1 MITGGEGMFSID
13 AIYEQHNEQIYKF
26 IYFLTFDETMAEDL
40 LQETFIKAYE
50 ARHTFRGD
58 STALTWLRKIAKNL
72 VLDHFKSKKKHF
84 WQRYTSLDDIEI
96 PTPTTEELAT
106 INEQKRE
113 LYAAIAAL
121 KVEYRLAII
130 LRKLEGL
137 SIKQTA
143 EILDWNELKVKNATD
158 RGMQALEKQMKGGH
172 INGGAISKVN
182 SGASNERPPTTEPY
196 TY

>member
-1 MITGGEGMFSID
+1 MCTGGEGMFSID
-13 AIYEQHNEQIYKF
+13 ALYEEHNEQIYQF
-26 IYFLTFDETMAEDL
+26 IYFLTFNETIAEDL

-72 VLDHFKSKKKHF
+72 VIDHFKSKKKIF
-84 WQRYTSLDDIEI
+84 WQRYASLDDVEI

-106 INEQKRE
+106 VNEQKRE
-113 LYAAIAAL
+113 LYTAIASL

-130 LRKLEGL
+130 LRKIEGL

-143 EILDWNELKVKNATD
+143 DILDWNELKVKNATD
-158 RGMQALEKQMKGGH
+158 RGMQALEKIMKGG
-172 INGGAISKVN
+172 NQDGGTISKIN
-182 SGASNERPPTTEPY
+182 SKASNKGTSTAKSS